1 MFLPLLPISLP
12 FHFVQCSVCGLSFE
26 GYRNLISL
34 PPGVCTLVD
43 EVGPKVCA
51 LILLIWALIAVNCD
65 QSLLWIFRAVS
76 PLFCG
81 CYCPLSGGVC
91 SLHGG
96 IEPPDVNLSCDSDL
110 WWEVGGSGAPPLG
123 EKSVSITP
131 LGLCTQAVL
140 WFPLSCVLQALM

>member
-1 MFLPLLPISLP
+1 M
-12 FHFVQCSVCGLSFE
+12 
-26 GYRNLISL
+26 
-34 PPGVCTLVD
+34 D

-96 IEPPDVNLSCDSDL
+96 IEPPDLNLSCDSDL
-110 WWEVGGSGAPPLG
+110 WWEVGGSGAPLLG

-131 LGLCTQAVL
+131 LGLFTQGVL